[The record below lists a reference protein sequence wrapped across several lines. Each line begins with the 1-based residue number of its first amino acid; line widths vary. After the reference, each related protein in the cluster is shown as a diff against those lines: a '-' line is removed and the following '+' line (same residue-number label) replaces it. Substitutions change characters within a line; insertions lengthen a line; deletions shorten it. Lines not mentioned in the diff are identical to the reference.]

1 MKKLILFNK
10 DASKN
15 DLINN
20 INPIAVIDDITTS
33 AIIEYSLDSNHIIT
47 VHIDSEL
54 GKDIINEINDKVII
68 KAKALDNNYEYFL
81 VSGDS
86 NELNNSLK
94 LVGRHL
100 TMEWMNS
107 MFIKDSKPRKLNA
120 GNMLM
125 HLREESEEYKQGK
138 QFARD
143 IELSSSIDKLVST
156 NIWHS
161 NFNNTLIDLQELY
174 SSEVRRKGFM
184 VSLVDKVGRVD
195 NPVYQIKYAENLIS
209 NTISRE
215 FDAVYGILPKGY
227 DKLYGNIVYSTK
239 LTAGITEE
247 REYKVRVR
255 EEDKEDEEGYTY
267 FDTEEEAMKELE
279 RLARQDFDNGADDYV
294 ITFDTKFIDLA
305 TVEESNVSEK
315 TYLEVGDLVLI
326 DIPKSNVSVNSRVQ
340 NFDYNILSEE
350 IEDVTLSNN
359 TVDSLK
365 VPTINSISKEIENLP
380 NKEEL
385 VSTARQEIS
394 DFINSGFGGIVQ
406 IYPDRIEI
414 IDSKTNTTKKL
425 MLNMN
430 GIGGST
436 DGGKTYNT
444 AMTIDG
450 RIIANAIKLGV
461 LESLNK
467 KSWINMENGA
477 FSFANNLTM
486 DENGKINFT
495 GTINNERSGVGI
507 GISLDGVELS
517 QRNASGNKEIVGG
530 LRTGWFKSNNN
541 INGIHICNTSVGDY
555 VSFSSINQPN
565 FEGTYDYDEI
575 VRIIPRAISFF
586 NKFVGLDVRENLNVA
601 GTSTFNNIST
611 FNDLIEITTSS
622 TNKNNHQIYN
632 SEKGTLCILGD
643 NGLELGYRKGTEG
656 MNRVKICESPI
667 SNNCSILTW
676 GNIDMNGGVIKNGSI
691 ANTYANTF
699 TRTAT
704 ELTTVQSEDNEV
716 RYIYENVQ
724 LNNGKAILNIPNRYS
739 GINNGYTISS
749 IIKKGQGDVW
759 VSEEFEDKFILNSD
773 KDIKVNVEIV
783 IKLNNSILIK
793 EGSDTYNGAKSS
805 KCS

>member
-68 KAKALDNNYEYFL
+68 KVKALDNNYEYFL

-86 NELNNSLK
+86 NELNDSLK

-107 MFIKDSKPRKLNA
+107 MFIKDSKPRNLNA

-125 HLREESEEYKQGK
+125 HLKEESEEYKQGK

-195 NPVYQIKYAENLIS
+195 KPVYQIKYAENLIS

-239 LTAGITEE
+239 LTSGITEE

-267 FDTEEEAMKELE
+267 FDTEEEAMRELE

-326 DIPKSNVSVNSRVQ
+326 DIPKSNLSVNSRVQ
-340 NFDYNILSEE
+340 SFNYNVLSEE

-467 KSWINMENGA
+467 KSWINMETGA
-477 FSFANNLTM
+477 FNFANNLIM

-495 GTINNERSGVGI
+495 GTINNERDGVGI

-517 QRNASGNKEIVGG
+517 QRNRLGNKEIVGG
-530 LRTGWFKSNNN
+530 VKTGWFTSNRD
-541 INGIHICNTSVGDY
+541 INGINICNTSIGDY
-555 VSFSSINQPN
+555 IAFSGINQQN
-565 FEGTYDYDEI
+565 FEGIYDYNNI
-575 VRIIPRAISFF
+575 VIITTKPSPFF
-586 NKFVGLDVRENLNVA
+586 NNFVGMDVRKNFNVI
-601 GTSTFNNIST
+601 GTSTFC
-611 FNDLIEITTSS
+611 DLIEVATSS
-622 TNKNNHQIYN
+622 SVKNNHQIYN
-632 SEKGTLCILGD
+632 SKTGTLCVLGD
-643 NGLELGYRKGTEG
+643 NGLELGYRKGTEN
-656 MNRVKICESPI
+656 MNRIKICESPI
-667 SNNCSILTW
+667 SNNCTILTW

-691 ANTYANTF
+691 ANTYANTV

-704 ELTTVQSEDNEV
+704 ELTTIQSEDNEV

-724 LNNGKAILNIPNRYS
+724 LNNAKAILNIPKKYS
-739 GINNGYTISS
+739 GINNGYAISS
-749 IIKKGQGDVW
+749 IVKKGQGDVW
-759 VSEEFEDKFILNSD
+759 ISEEFEDRFILNSD

>member
-1 MKKLILFNK
+1 MDKLILFNK

-15 DLINN
+15 DLIND

-33 AIIEYSLDSNHIIT
+33 AIIEYSLDSNHNIK
-47 VHIDSEL
+47 VQIDSEL
-54 GKDIINEINDKVII
+54 GKDIINEINDRVII
-68 KAKALDNNYEYFL
+68 KAKALDKNYEYFL
-81 VSGDS
+81 VSGDT
-86 NELNNSLK
+86 NELDDSFE

-100 TMEWMNS
+100 TMEWMNN

-125 HLREESEEYKQGK
+125 HLKDEAEEYKQGK

-161 NFNNTLIDLQELY
+161 SFNNTLIDLQELY

-184 VSLVDKVGRVD
+184 VSLVEKVGRVD
-195 NPVYQIKYAENLIS
+195 KPVYQIKYAENLIN

-267 FDTEEEAMKELE
+267 FDTEEEAIRELE
-279 RLARQDFDNGADDYV
+279 RLARQDFDNGADEYV

-305 TVEESNVSEK
+305 TVEESNVTEK

-326 DIPKSNVSVNSRVQ
+326 NIPKSNISVNSRVQ
-340 NFDYNILSEE
+340 EFNYNVLSEE
-350 IEDVTLSNN
+350 IEDITLSNN
-359 TVDSLK
+359 TIDSLK

-450 RIIANAIKLGV
+450 KIIANAIKLGV

-477 FSFANNLTM
+477 FSFADNLTM

-495 GTINNERSGVGI
+495 GTINNERDGVGI

-517 QRNASGNKEIVGG
+517 QRNRLGNKEIVGG
-530 LRTGWFKSNNN
+530 VKTGWFTSNRDM
-541 INGIHICNTSVGDY
+541 NGINICNTSIGDY
-555 VSFSSINQPN
+555 IAFSGINQQN
-565 FEGTYDYDEI
+565 FEGIYDYNNI
-575 VRIIPRAISFF
+575 VIITTKPSPFF
-586 NKFVGLDVRENLNVA
+586 NNFVGMDVRKNFNVI
-601 GTSTFNNIST
+601 GTSTFC
-611 FNDLIEITTSS
+611 DLIEVVTSS

-632 SEKGTLCILGD
+632 SKDGTLCVLGD
-643 NGLELGYRKGTEG
+643 NGLELGYRKGTEN
-656 MNRVKICESPI
+656 MNRIKICESPI
-667 SNNCSILTW
+667 SNNCTILTW

-691 ANTYANTF
+691 TNTYANTI

-704 ELTTVQSEDNEV
+704 ELTTIQSEDNEV

-724 LNNGKAILNIPNRYS
+724 LNNAKAILNIPKKYS

-759 VSEEFEDKFILNSD
+759 VSEEFEDRFILNSD